1 MGRTVGRRRHT
12 PALGK
17 SDRGPRRFGDGVG
30 SNYSARPNAPMR
42 NSKFE
47 IRNPKESCGAAIML
61 ALWALFLLSA
71 LVISWA
77 LDIDSRLALSGDG
90 TRMLKAEAAACSG
103 AEGAFNPLIKPG
115 SPNLRR
121 NISDRKGYE
130 VHLT

>member
-17 SDRGPRRFGDGVG
+17 SDRGPRRFGHGVG

-47 IRNPKESCGAAIML
+47 IRNPKDSCGAAIML

-77 LDIDSRLALSGDG
+77 LDINTRLSLSGSAN
-90 TRMLKAEAAACSG
+90 RRLEAEAMACSG
-103 AEGAFNPLIKPG
+103 VEVAFHPLIKP
-115 SPNLRR
+115 S
-121 NISDRKGYE
+121 
-130 VHLT
+130 